1 LIAQRKKLTVHST
14 THERIIRLSNN
25 AKKRVDSPLLF
36 DNNKKKKKKK
46 KKLGHSLWEG
56 FNIRTAN
63 EYGQPVTSD
72 NGI

>member
-25 AKKRVDSPLLF
+25 AKKRVDCPLLF

-46 KKLGHSLWEG
+46 KKKKLDTLTMK
-56 FNIRTAN
+56 NYQIT
-63 EYGQPVTSD
+63 QMLTLK
-72 NGI
+72 